1 MSKTFRV
8 ISNDQQKPFRIVSQ
22 EDKLRHFR
30 NVTSSVL
37 QDSLDT
43 WADIWNEME
52 DSVTSGHLVSPDVKE
67 GFTPNC
73 GWPEFLE
80 KFWLLKHYLDY
91 AKRYCD
97 GKV

>member
-52 DSVTSGHLVSPDVKE
+52 NSVTCGHLVSPDVME

-80 KFWLLKHYLDY
+80 KLWLLRHYLDY